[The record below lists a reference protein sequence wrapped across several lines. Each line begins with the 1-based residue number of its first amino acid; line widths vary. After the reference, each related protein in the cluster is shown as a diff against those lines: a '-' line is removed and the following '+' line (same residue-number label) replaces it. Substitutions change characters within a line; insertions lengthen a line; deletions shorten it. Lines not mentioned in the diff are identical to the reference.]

1 MNETRD
7 VIVVGVDG
15 SPGSGRALEWAMQ
28 EAARRGWA
36 VEVIT
41 AYGHGE
47 PEGNLAETSVARA
60 AREDAE
66 SAQARLVNEIAEPYR
81 DRVSVATQVV
91 FGSSVEQLAEA
102 SRHAGLLVVG
112 SHGYSRLRE
121 LLVGSTAAGCIR
133 RSSCPVV
140 VLPAARVAETEDA
153 LQPRSRLEL
162 GPMY

>member
-15 SPGSGRALEWAMQ
+15 SPGSARALEWAVQ
-28 EAARRGWA
+28 EAQRRAWS

-47 PEGNLAETSVARA
+47 PEGDLDETAVDRA

-66 SAQARLVNEIAEPYR
+66 ATQARQVSEVAGPYR
-81 DRVSVATQVV
+81 DAVPIATEVV
-91 FGSSVEQLAEA
+91 FGSPVERLALA

-121 LLVGSTAAGCIR
+121 VLVGSTAAGCIR
-133 RSSCPVV
+133 RAECPVV
-140 VLPAARVAETEDA
+140 VLPAPHGRVPEQAVTRPQIEV
-153 LQPRSRLEL
+153 
-162 GPMY
+162 GPIY

>member
-15 SPGSGRALEWAMQ
+15 SPGSARALEWAMQ
-28 EAARRGWA
+28 EAQRRGWS
-36 VEVIT
+36 VEVVT

-47 PEGNLAETSVARA
+47 PEGNLAETAVARA

-66 SAQARLVNEIAEPYR
+66 STQARQVTQVAEPYR
-81 DRVSVATQVV
+81 DTVSLATEVV
-91 FGSSVEQLAEA
+91 FGSSVDRLAEA

-121 LLVGSTAAGCIR
+121 VLVGSTAAGCIR
-133 RSSCPVV
+133 RADCPVV
-140 VLPAARVAETEDA
+140 VLPAPHEPEAEREVARPQ
-153 LQPRSRLEL
+153 LQM

>member
-15 SPGSGRALEWAMQ
+15 SPGSARALEWAMQ
-28 EAARRGWA
+28 EADRRGWS

-47 PEGNLAETSVARA
+47 PEGNLGETAVARA

-66 SAQARLVNEIAEPYR
+66 ATQARQVTEIAEPYR
-81 DRVSVATQVV
+81 GSVSLATQVV
-91 FGSSVEQLAEA
+91 FGSSVERLSEA

-121 LLVGSTAAGCIR
+121 VLVGSTAAGCIR
-133 RSSCPVV
+133 RAECPVV
-140 VLPAARVAETEDA
+140 VLPA
-153 LQPRSRLEL
+153 PRENGPERAVTRPQFEM

>member
-15 SPGSGRALEWAMQ
+15 SPGSARALEWAMQ
-28 EAARRGWA
+28 EAERRGWS
-36 VEVIT
+36 VEVVT

-47 PEGNLAETSVARA
+47 PEGNLAETAVARA

-66 SAQARLVNEIAEPYR
+66 ATQARQVSEVAEPYR
-81 DRVSVATQVV
+81 DKVAVATEVV
-91 FGSSVEQLAEA
+91 FGSAVEQLSEA

-121 LLVGSTAAGCIR
+121 VLVGSTAAGCIR
-133 RSSCPVV
+133 RSRCPVV
-140 VLPAARVAETEDA
+140 VLPAAHGPEPEQA
-153 LQPRSRLEL
+153 LRRPAFEM
-162 GPMY
+162 GPIY

>member
-15 SPGSGRALEWAMQ
+15 SPGSARALEWALQ
-28 EAARRGWA
+28 EAQRRGWS

-41 AYGHGE
+41 AYGHGA
-47 PEGNLAETSVARA
+47 PEGNLGETAVARA

-66 SAQARLVNEIAEPYR
+66 ATQAQQITEVAEPFR
-81 DRVSVATQVV
+81 DAVSLASEVV
-91 FGSSVEQLAEA
+91 FGSPVDRLSEA

-121 LLVGSTAAGCIR
+121 VLVGSTAAGCIR
-133 RSSCPVV
+133 RADCPVV
-140 VLPAARVAETEDA
+140 VLPAPHVPVPEQAVARPQFEM
-153 LQPRSRLEL
+153 

>member
-15 SPGSGRALEWAMQ
+15 SPGSARALEWAMQ
-28 EAARRGWA
+28 EAQRRGWS
-36 VEVIT
+36 VEVVT

-47 PEGNLAETSVARA
+47 PEGNLAETAVARA

-66 SAQARLVNEIAEPYR
+66 TTQARQVGEVAEAYR
-81 DRVSVATQVV
+81 DQVPVTTQVV
-91 FGSSVEQLAEA
+91 FGSAVETLSQA
-102 SRHAGLLVVG
+102 SRNAGLLVVG

-121 LLVGSTAAGCIR
+121 VLVGSTAAGCIR

-140 VLPAARVAETEDA
+140 VLPAPAVARAERVAAHPQFEM
-153 LQPRSRLEL
+153 